1 MALRVVTIA
10 MTTGARAEQ
19 VGRLVADQLGFRYV
33 NDEIIDRAAEHAGVS
48 RREVAEVERS
58 PSLISRIMTAMGSGP
73 LIEHGAGLLA
83 AEEIDASPSYRR
95 LIQEVIRE
103 VAAQG
108 NVVILAHGAS
118 ILLAG
123 TPGLLRVLVT
133 ASPATRAGRLVAES
147 GQDERQ
153 AAREIQRTDRERR
166 GFFKRF
172 YNLDEELPT
181 HYDVVVNTDVLS
193 PEAVARVIA
202 HAAANP

>member
-19 VGRLVADQLGFRYV
+19 VGRLVAERLGFQYI

-123 TPGLLRVLVT
+123 APGLLRVLVT

>member
-1 MALRVVTIA
+1 MRPPARGADIDFVRVWLGRRAAEADDLPAPASTRARRRDTRASSPRGGTFMGVQVVTIA

-19 VGRLVADQLGFRYV
+19 VGRLVAERLGFQYI

-58 PSLISRIMTAMGSGP
+58 PSLISRIITAIGSGP
-73 LIEHGAGLLA
+73 LNEYGTGLLA
-83 AEEIDASPSYRR
+83 ADEIDASPSYRR

-103 VAAQG
+103 VPAQG

-123 TPGLLRVLVT
+123 APGLLRVLVT
-133 ASPATRAGRLVAES
+133 ASPATRADRLIVEC

-153 AAREIQRTDRERR
+153 ATREI
-166 GFFKRF
+166 
-172 YNLDEELPT
+172 
-181 HYDVVVNTDVLS
+181 
-193 PEAVARVIA
+193 
-202 HAAANP
+202 

>member
-1 MALRVVTIA
+1 MGVQVVTIA

-19 VGRLVADQLGFRYV
+19 VGRLVAERLGFQYI

-48 RREVAEVERS
+48 RQDVAQVEHS
-58 PSLISRIMTAMGSGP
+58 PSLISRIITAIGSAP
-73 LIEHGAGLLA
+73 FTESGAALLA

-123 TPGLLRVLVT
+123 APGLLRVLVT
-133 ASPATRAGRLVAES
+133 ASPATRAGRLVAEA

>member
-1 MALRVVTIA
+1 MAVRVVTIA

-58 PSLISRIMTAMGSGP
+58 PSLIRRIMTAMGSAP
-73 LIEHGAGLLA
+73 LSEFGAGLLA

-133 ASPATRAGRLVAES
+133 ASPVTRAGRLVAES

-153 AAREIQRTDRERR
+153 AAREIQRADRERR

-193 PEAVARVIA
+193 PEAVARMIA

>member
-1 MALRVVTIA
+1 MGVQVVTIA

-19 VGRLVADQLGFRYV
+19 VGRLVAEHLGFQYI

-58 PSLISRIMTAMGSGP
+58 PSLISRIITALGSGP
-73 LIEHGAGLLA
+73 LNESGAGLLA
-83 AEEIDASPSYRR
+83 ADEIDASPSYRR

-103 VAAQG
+103 VVAQG

-123 TPGLLRVLVT
+123 TPGVLRVLVT
-133 ASPATRAGRLVAES
+133 ASAATRAHRLVAES
-147 GQDERQ
+147 GQDERH
-153 AAREIQRTDRERR
+153 ATREIQRTDRERR
-166 GFFKRF
+166 SFFKRF

-181 HYDVVVNTDVLS
+181 HYDFVVNTDMLS
-193 PEAVARVIA
+193 PEAAARAIA
-202 HAAANP
+202 YAAANP